1 MPGSE
6 CRPTQSLEDHK
17 TILLL
22 SCGHHLSDPRPNR
35 VDGVKLPK
43 ALAHRFNAEVRI

>member
-6 CRPTQSLEDHK
+6 CCAYSRCCMTFLP
-17 TILLL
+17 
-22 SCGHHLSDPRPNR
+22 SCGRHLSDPAQAV
-35 VDGVKLPK
+35 VDAVKLPR